1 MMKEATI
8 LTFDET
14 EELRHKLDNIIGNL
28 IDGKNEDGCSA
39 VNACK
44 WAIGQV
50 KEIRE
55 MFD

>member
-1 MMKEATI
+1 MLKECTI

-14 EELRHKLDNIIGNL
+14 EELRNKLDDLIENL
-28 IDGKNEDGCSA
+28 VCGKNEDGISGSKACEQA
-39 VNACK
+39 VDQA
-44 WAIGQV
+44 